1 MGEETQKGQETGSKP
16 VDLTL
21 FRSAQRD
28 LSQTASDQGVLEDVV
43 NEDIKS
49 HIEGEVDQDLFET
62 VEEYIEI
69 IKEPYA
75 VKYFKAAEIF
85 NGLTEG
91 DFESIDGYIL
101 DKIKNSN
108 QKTTF
113 EVYEKILKALE
124 ESLSIS
130 EDHETMH
137 RIVQIVK
144 FIEHGTQRVY

>member
-91 DFESIDGYIL
+91 DFESIDRYIL
-101 DKIKNSN
+101 DKIKSSN

-113 EVYEKILKALE
+113 EVYDKLLAALE
-124 ESLSIS
+124 GALNLS
-130 EDHETMH
+130 EDYETMH
-137 RIVQIVK
+137 RIVQVVK
-144 FIEHGTQRVY
+144 FIEHGKE